1 MEPSTTVMTGE
12 LQVQRQC
19 GEGSGGRAARR
30 VGRITPITHRR
41 CPSCRRYGRS
51 VVVRWLNQD
60 PLGEA
65 GGINLYQFVGNNPI
79 RFVDPYGLAIG
90 DWWDA
95 RTYFNSGFTESW
107 SDSANSIGQA
117 LGGLLA
123 GDWNQIEAAYDSG
136 IFGQTQDAGPVPYYG
151 TRAAVGV
158 ATVCA
163 TAAAAVGTYE
173 FVALGNQ
180 SIMVEGVLGGGRM
193 GSGGLFQLRVPG
205 QPPIIRFDFHPFPGS
220 GGRPLPHVDSPP
232 LGWHHWPWQ

>member
-1 MEPSTTVMTGE
+1 LGFV
-12 LQVQRQC
+12 
-19 GEGSGGRAARR
+19 AF
-30 VGRITPITHRR
+30 VGLGLVHVHFGFNASPPR
-41 CPSCRRYGRS
+41 CPPNR
-51 VVVRWLNQD
+51 V
-60 PLGEA
+60 
-65 GGINLYQFVGNNPI
+65 NPM
-79 RFVDPYGLAIG
+79 D
-90 DWWDA
+90 
-95 RTYFNSGFTESW
+95 
-107 SDSANSIGQA
+107 DSANSIGQA
-117 LGGLLA
+117 LGGALA
-123 GDWNQIEAAYDSG
+123 GDWNQIEDAYDSG